1 MKNDITQAIKTA
13 MKARDKVALSALRGL
28 NAAIKN
34 LEIDAGKP
42 LEDGE
47 VLGVI
52 RTQVKQLHETIEG
65 FNAAGRSEDADEE
78 RAKVEVLSAF
88 LPQPLSEEA
97 VDALVAEAIAETGA
111 ASMKDMGRVMGL
123 VNGRAEGR
131 AEGRV
136 VAAKVKAALGA
147 GN

>member
-78 RAKVEVLSAF
+78 HAKAAG
-88 LPQPLSEEA
+88 EEA
-97 VDALVAEAIAETGA
+97 QGEPDPLQRLARLHDGEAGA
-111 ASMKDMGRVMGL
+111 AGAREGGGEGGGGGEEQHGQRQVE
-123 VNGRAEGR
+123 AEG
-131 AEGRV
+131 EEQ
-136 VAAKVKAALGA
+136 VAGLGDDK
-147 GN
+147 

>member
-1 MKNDITQAIKTA
+1 M
-13 MKARDKVALSALRGL
+13 

-111 ASMKDMGRVMGL
+111 ASMKDMGVMGL

-131 AEGRV
+131 AEGRGRREGQGGSGRW
-136 VAAKVKAALGA
+136 KLALETAQGR
-147 GN
+147 